1 MLFMQTLSAV
11 QLYFRFFVGFFFFR
25 RCPATQVLKWYKFDD
40 GEVTEAKM
48 DDEEVIGKVHRSQRE
63 GGREGEFYPQ

>member
-1 MLFMQTLSAV
+1 MHPLMVCAC
-11 QLYFRFFVGFFFFR
+11 GFLGHLH

-48 DDEEVIGKVHRSQRE
+48 DDEEVIQKALKITGV
-63 GGREGEFYPQ
+63 